1 MKWKTALLA
10 AAGMLAGA
18 NVFLGNRQLIVD
30 RDTMYCSKLPDA
42 FEGKK
47 IMLMA
52 DLHRKKFGKDY
63 CNLLD
68 TVRAASPDM
77 IIMAGDLY
85 SRGET
90 KIGEKVR
97 LLTALNDIAPTY
109 YSAGNHEPDDPEL
122 LDAMLCKAKSLGVHA
137 LKNELAV
144 VCSGGERLNIY
155 GLQLP
160 LKYFINKDGSYH
172 DLPVPDE
179 NTIARYLGTPDSN
192 CCNLLIAHNPL
203 FFPAYEKWGADMVF
217 SGHVHGGMI
226 RLPFIGGLLS
236 PERKFFPKYSKG
248 LYRRGNAVMAVT
260 AGLGRKRINNP
271 SQVMLLTL
279 TAKKL
284 PAKPRKGHAWEL
296 R

>member
-1 MKWKTALLA
+1 MLA

-18 NVFLGNRQLIVD
+18 NAFLGNRQLIVD

-109 YSAGNHEPDDPEL
+109 YTAGNHEPDDPEL

-203 FFPAYEKWGADMVF
+203 FFPAYEKWGADLVL
-217 SGHVHGGMI
+217 SGHVHGGI
-226 RLPFIGGLLS
+226 ARVPFWGKGILS
-236 PERKFFPKYSKG
+236 PRLVLFPKYDGG
-248 LYRRGNAVMAVT
+248 LFRIGKSSMVVSR
-260 AGLGRKRINNP
+260 GLGMHTLHMRFWNP
-271 SQVMLLTL
+271 
-279 TAKKL
+279 
-284 PAKPRKGHAWEL
+284 GEL
-296 R
+296 VVLELNPEET